1 MRGKEEANLIQK
13 FKMEFL
19 KRNPKAFWYKI
30 PDYPGGPVRP
40 FDAIVIACGSIFCL
54 EFKAKTRILR
64 HQQYYMDWAER
75 NGAISMVIEPA
86 IYEQTMDAICA
97 LIEKSKEEEC
107 LKTMN

>member
-1 MRGKEEANLIQK
+1 
-13 FKMEFL
+13 
-19 KRNPKAFWYKI
+19 
-30 PDYPGGPVRP
+30 
-40 FDAIVIACGSIFCL
+40 
-54 EFKAKTRILR
+54 
-64 HQQYYMDWAER
+64 MDWAER